1 MTLLVVGLSH
11 HTAPVA
17 LLERASI
24 APADIPKLLHE
35 LVTSGHVTEA
45 MVLST
50 CNRVEVY
57 AEVDR
62 FHPGLTDVSTV
73 LARQAGVGISQLA
86 EHLYVHYDEAAV
98 EHLFAVAAG
107 LDSMVVGESQILGQL
122 RTGYQLA
129 VDNDAVGRA
138 LHEVFQR
145 ALRAGKRVRT
155 DTTVG
160 KAGGSLVSV
169 ALAEAERL
177 VGPLAGRP
185 ALVLGAGS
193 MSGLAAATL
202 RRDGVGR
209 LVVANRTRANAE
221 RLASTVD
228 GVPAGLDELP
238 TLLAEAD
245 LVVTCTGS
253 TTVMLG
259 YDLIEQAVAARN
271 GSPQVIIDLALPRDA
286 DPAVANLPQV
296 SYVDLTVLGE
306 LLAGSQRSVDLDA
319 ARQIVAVEVATYLA
333 AQRVGQVTP
342 TVTALRTH
350 AAEVVDAE
358 LLRLDQRLPG
368 LDGTV
373 RAELV
378 RTVRRVVNTLLHAP
392 TVRVKQL
399 AEAPGGDVYA
409 AALRELFG
417 LDPAAPQAL
426 STPAVALPVDY
437 QSRQRRDVVP
447 GDNVDGEVQ

>member
-24 APADIPKLLHE
+24 TPCDIPTVLHE
-35 LVTSGHVTEA
+35 LVTSGHIAEA

-62 FHPGLTDVSTV
+62 FHVGLTDVSAV
-73 LARQAGVGISQLA
+73 LARQAGVGINHLA

-107 LDSMVVGESQILGQL
+107 LDSMVVGEAQILGQL
-122 RTGYQLA
+122 RSGYQVA

-138 LHEVFQR
+138 LHEVFQG
-145 ALRAGKRVRT
+145 ALRVGKQVRT

-160 KAGGSLVSV
+160 QAGASLVSV
-169 ALAEAERL
+169 ALAEAERIL
-177 VGPLAGRP
+177 TSLAGRP

-193 MSGLAAATL
+193 LSALAATTL

-209 LVVANRTRANAE
+209 ITVANRTRANAV

-228 GVPAGLDELP
+228 GESAGLDELP
-238 TLLAEAD
+238 ALLAEAD
-245 LVVTCTGS
+245 LVVACTGS

-259 YDLIEQAVAARN
+259 YDLVEQAAATRN
-271 GSPQVIIDLALPRDA
+271 GSPQVILDLALPRDV
-286 DPAVANLPQV
+286 DPAVAKIPEV

-306 LLAGSQRSVDLDA
+306 LLAGSQRSADLDA
-319 ARQIVAVEVATYLA
+319 ARQIVAVEVASFLA
-333 AQRVGQVTP
+333 AQRAGQVAP
-342 TVTALRTH
+342 TVAALRTR

-368 LDGTV
+368 LDSAV
-373 RAELV
+373 RTELA

-399 AEAPGGDVYA
+399 AEGPDGDVYA
-409 AALRELFG
+409 TALRELFG
-417 LDPAAPQAL
+417 LDPASPQAL
-426 STPAVALPVDY
+426 STPAVALPAEY
-437 QSRQRRDVVP
+437 RSI
-447 GDNVDGEVQ
+447 VDGEAQ